1 MPSSAFLFFPLTLPF
16 RLEMD
21 LRARITMLP
30 KNVDSPT
37 WWDPELHDMAISR
50 EYRLLLQVGCVTLL
64 PIRSGLAAV
73 FQIRNMSQ
81 IQQRCK
87 DYSAVTGYSLNDHYS
102 IIVFTAMV
110 WSGCEISRKLHAQG
124 REKTGSETT
133 RGIES

>member
-1 MPSSAFLFFPLTLPF
+1 MLTAMSAAIGFESAFAITAPLCLPLLFSPLTLPF

-37 WWDPELHDMAISR
+37 WWDPELLDMAISR

-81 IQQRCK
+81 IQQTCK
-87 DYSAVTGYSLNDHYS
+87 DYSAVTGYSLNGHYS
-102 IIVFTAMV
+102 IIVFTAMA
-110 WSGCEISRKLHAQG
+110 WSGCEIS
-124 REKTGSETT
+124 
-133 RGIES
+133 